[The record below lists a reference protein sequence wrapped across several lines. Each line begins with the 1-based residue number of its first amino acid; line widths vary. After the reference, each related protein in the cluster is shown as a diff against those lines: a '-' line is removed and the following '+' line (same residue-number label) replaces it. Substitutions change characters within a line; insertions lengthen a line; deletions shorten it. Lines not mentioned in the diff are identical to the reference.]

1 MVTGAFCNKTAL
13 ISSSVTGPADDV
25 DPVFT
30 DDDGVP
36 FAVAVTLEGDGP
48 SSFAEDFDSW
58 FPIPKKD

>member
-36 FAVAVTLEGDGP
+36 FGVAVTLEADEP
-48 SSFAEDFDSW
+48 SSFTEDFDS
-58 FPIPKKD
+58 